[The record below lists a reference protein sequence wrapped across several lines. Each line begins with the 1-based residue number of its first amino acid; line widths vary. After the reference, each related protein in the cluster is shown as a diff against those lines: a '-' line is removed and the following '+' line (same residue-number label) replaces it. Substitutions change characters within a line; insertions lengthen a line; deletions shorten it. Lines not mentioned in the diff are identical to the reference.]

1 MIIRRIQEI
10 NAIIP
15 LHEEIFNRTFP
26 ISSYY
31 KKCKTNELY
40 IFVYEEESRLIGYS
54 IIVDQKQEKIC
65 MLGMEVFY
73 QNFKER
79 G

>member
-40 IFVYEEESRLIGYS
+40 ILYMKRNQ
-54 IIVDQKQEKIC
+54 D
-65 MLGMEVFY
+65 
-73 QNFKER
+73 
-79 G
+79 